1 MLNFG
6 QRCLLCNS
14 AIDTPKHLFD
24 NCTAGSL
31 LRSKRDTII
40 RIFNTNNRILNEE
53 EKIYSVFNH
62 AESQNKIIQY
72 LITVSNYSI
81 FRTKMKKYF
90 NREHTVHNSDSMFF
104 F

>member
-14 AIDTPKHLFD
+14 AIDTPKHFFD
-24 NCTAGSL
+24 SCTAGSL
-31 LRSKRDTII
+31 LRNKRDTII
-40 RIFNTNNRILNEE
+40 RIFNTNNRILNDE
-53 EKIYSVFNH
+53 EKIYSVFNKDY
-62 AESQNKIIQY
+62 SQNKTIQY

-90 NREHTVHNSDSMFF
+90 NSE
-104 F
+104 